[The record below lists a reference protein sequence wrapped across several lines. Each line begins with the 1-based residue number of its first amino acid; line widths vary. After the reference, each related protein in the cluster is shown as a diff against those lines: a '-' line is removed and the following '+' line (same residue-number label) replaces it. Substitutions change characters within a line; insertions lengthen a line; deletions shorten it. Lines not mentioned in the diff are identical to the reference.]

1 LEAKEQRQT
10 DQLLVRIGEL
20 QHAFNVSNS
29 GGTGHGW
36 WIYFVLAEVVLL
48 VVFMVWRKMKST
60 KQMKLY

>member
-1 LEAKEQRQT
+1 M
-10 DQLLVRIGEL
+10 RIGEL